1 MRPSVAWRHRST
13 VRENGALVGAVLI
26 VAVCAAFTVA
36 SLWLVAA
43 DRGDRRTAIGA
54 VAFFGL
60 CLGLAIWLLRVRG
73 AKWRNL
79 DAHGVEIVGGVPIR
93 ARPRRPAAAL
103 AVASAAL
110 SIVSWAMDGPLA
122 LLAFAVALLCAALV
136 PVLLFGPP
144 SRRALVFEPEGLQL
158 VEPSWQVRV
167 PWDEIVEARL
177 VDVQDTLLV
186 ALTLRDT
193 SGLVPTGRGGDLVAR
208 RRLARAVSLNR
219 AFYGCD
225 VTIGPGVHGL
235 DAVLFLRAIETYVSD
250 AGARARLAP
259 RTALQVG
266 S

>member
-1 MRPSVAWRHRST
+1 MRPNVAWRQRST
-13 VRENGALVGAVLI
+13 TREKGALVGGVLL
-26 VAVCAAFTVA
+26 VVVCAVFTA
-36 SLWLVAA
+36 AGLWLVVA

-73 AKWRNL
+73 AKWRHL

-93 ARPRRPAAAL
+93 ARLGRPAAAL

-110 SIVSWAMDGPLA
+110 SIVSWAMDGALA
-122 LLAFAVALLCAALV
+122 LLALSVALLCAALI

-144 SRRALVFEPEGLQL
+144 SRCAIVFEPEGLRL
-158 VEPSWQVRV
+158 VEPSWEVRV
-167 PWDEIVEARL
+167 PWDEVVEARL
-177 VDVQDTLLV
+177 VDVEDNLLV
-186 ALTLRDT
+186 ALTLRDPA
-193 SGLVPTGRGGDLVAR
+193 GLAPTAR
-208 RRLARAVSLNR
+208 RRGLVAQRRFARTVSLNR

-225 VTIGPGVHGL
+225 LSIAPGVHGL

-259 RTALQVG
+259 RAGLEA
-266 S
+266 SS